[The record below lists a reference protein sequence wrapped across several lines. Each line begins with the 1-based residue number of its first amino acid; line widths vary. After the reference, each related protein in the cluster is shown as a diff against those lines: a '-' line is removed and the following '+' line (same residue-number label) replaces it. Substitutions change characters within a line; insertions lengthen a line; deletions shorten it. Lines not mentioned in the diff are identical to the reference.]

1 MSSLSI
7 FPLSECKCGQKVH
20 LVKAAMVRLSIAL
33 GWKQLRSKIWIKET
47 TLNSDFSC
55 IVCAKA
61 LSELR
66 MRTRKGE
73 VSLISITL
81 RDATTKALRRIEA

>member
-1 MSSLSI
+1 MWS
-7 FPLSECKCGQKVH
+7 KVH

-33 GWKQLRSKIWIKET
+33 GWKQPRSKIWIKLSC
-47 TLNSDFSC
+47 LNSDFSF
-55 IVCAKA
+55 CAKA